1 MMWLLPLLVVFAAGV
16 VQGLTG
22 FGFALVSA
30 PLLSAL
36 MEPRLAMPIVVAHGS
51 LITLLLLPDVWRWI
65 DVRMVIPLAAS
76 GLIGIPIGAYLL
88 RVVEGNTLRVLV
100 GLLVIL
106 FSLLLLLGVEGLG
119 GSRGWM
125 VIPVGLLSG
134 ILGGS
139 TTMSGPP
146 VILFLTHRGVEKRV
160 FRASLIAYFTILGVV
175 AIPTYIL
182 NGLINIQT
190 VRWITFLM
198 PSMALGAVVGA
209 RLSRRVAE
217 EPFRRFTLLLVMASG
232 LLSLL
237 TGLDLL

>member
-1 MMWLLPLLVVFAAGV
+1 MWLLPLLVVFAAGV

-119 GSRGWM
+119 GSRRWM

-190 VRWITFLM
+190 VRWITLLM

>member
-119 GSRGWM
+119 GSRRWM

-146 VILFLTHRGVEKRV
+146 VILFLTHRGMEKRV

-182 NGLINIQT
+182 NGLINIQP
-190 VRWITFLM
+190 VRWITSLM
-198 PSMALGAVVGA
+198 PSMALGAAVGA

-237 TGLDLL
+237 TGLGLL